1 MDRQIKSIM
10 GNNSSGETYRPP
22 KPKQRRHPKALKEAL
37 KAQASYHSDQERL
50 KQEKIDKMIRLLNKQ
65 SIPDIMLEAG
75 KEGFRRAVVEVDV
88 QEDVDT
94 TKLLEYLGAEYGVCG
109 LQRVTNGIMIQ
120 W

>member
-1 MDRQIKSIM
+1 
-10 GNNSSGETYRPP
+10 
-22 KPKQRRHPKALKEAL
+22 
-37 KAQASYHSDQERL
+37 
-50 KQEKIDKMIRLLNKQ
+50 
-65 SIPDIMLEAG
+65 MLEAG